1 MNILIVATSH
11 TQLGDTG
18 RKTGLWLEE
27 LAFPYYIFKDAGADD
42 GPGQSAG
49 RTGAAGSQE

>member
-27 LAFPYYIFKDAGADD
+27 LAFPYYIFKDSGA
-42 GPGQSAG
+42 
-49 RTGAAGSQE
+49 